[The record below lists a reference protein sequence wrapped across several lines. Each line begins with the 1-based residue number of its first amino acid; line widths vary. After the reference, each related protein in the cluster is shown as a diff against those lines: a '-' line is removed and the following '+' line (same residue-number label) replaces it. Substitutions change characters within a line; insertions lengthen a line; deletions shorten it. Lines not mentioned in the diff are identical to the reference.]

1 MKVPKSA
8 SSWLLA
14 LIVFCYLVL
23 GTLYAVLTPKW
34 QAPDE
39 PAHFNYIK
47 HLAENGQLPVLQPGD
62 YPYQYLED
70 IKAAKFPPSMS
81 ISAIRYESHQPP
93 LYYALGALLYRLTSA
108 LGPDVQFFTLRL
120 FSVIL
125 GALVLV
131 TAHQVV
137 CTVFPVKPF
146 LALAATAFIAI
157 VPMHIT
163 FTAAINNDTLAELV
177 LLLILWRSVRIVRTS
192 LDTRQAIITGI
203 LLGLALLTK
212 TTIYV
217 SLGVV
222 AVAVLLHPAPKSGLH
237 STVMRKKVSHL
248 LLAFILALLI
258 SAPWFV
264 RNASVYGNLDI
275 FGWQRHDTVV
285 EGQLRTVDFLSSVGP
300 ASYAKAFVFT
310 TFRSFWG
317 QFGWMGVLMDERLY
331 LALAL
336 MSGLLGLGFIAYLI
350 RVRKRE
356 VVVGPLERASLTVLA
371 ACALTVTMQHL
382 WYNIKFVQHQ
392 GRYLF
397 PALVP
402 IALAA
407 ALGLREM
414 LRPRTARHLASVLLV
429 GVVSLALYGALC
441 SHVATWG
448 LALLIAGAVFL
459 ACLAWLPRGSRLALA
474 ALYVSFLALDW
485 LCLFVYI
492 VPHLQ

>member
-1 MKVPKSA
+1 MKAPRSV

-356 VVVGPLERASLTVLA
+356 ASIRAATCSQHWCPSLWQRRSDCVKCCDHGPRVTSPQCCWWASCRWPCTAPSAVMSPLGVSRCSSPGLSSWPVWRGFLDA
-371 ACALTVTMQHL
+371 RGSL
-382 WYNIKFVQHQ
+382 WLHCMCLSWLWT
-392 GRYLF
+392 GC
-397 PALVP
+397 
-402 IALAA
+402 
-407 ALGLREM
+407 
-414 LRPRTARHLASVLLV
+414 
-429 GVVSLALYGALC
+429 VSLCTSCPTYSSSVDHLTRRR
-441 SHVATWG
+441 SH
-448 LALLIAGAVFL
+448 
-459 ACLAWLPRGSRLALA
+459 
-474 ALYVSFLALDW
+474 Y
-485 LCLFVYI
+485 
-492 VPHLQ
+492 